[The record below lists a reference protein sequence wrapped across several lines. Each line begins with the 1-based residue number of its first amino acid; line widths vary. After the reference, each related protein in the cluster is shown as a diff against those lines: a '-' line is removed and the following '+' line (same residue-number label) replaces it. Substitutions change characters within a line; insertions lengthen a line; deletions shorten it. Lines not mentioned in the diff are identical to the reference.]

1 MTAHGN
7 IEPLGAFLYEK
18 RGPFLTVLV
27 FVLCVIYTPNFF
39 LNTIITVF
47 TYWAPSFYWAL
58 TVWCTKV
65 DDMIPFYRW
74 WNWGPEVLPK
84 AI

>member
-18 RGPFLTVLV
+18 RGPFLTILV

-39 LNTIITVF
+39 LSTIIEVF
-47 TYWAPSFYWAL
+47 TY
-58 TVWCTKV
+58 
-65 DDMIPFYRW
+65 
-74 WNWGPEVLPK
+74 
-84 AI
+84 